1 MSQIARGYVFWRI
14 FYAEAVEFGVLVLN
28 MQGFN
33 RLCDYL

>member
-14 FYAEAVEFGVLVLN
+14 FYAEAVGVLVLN